1 MYVFEYLL
9 AHFCTSIS
17 MFVFV
22 RASVYVLVTLC
33 ERERE
38 VGGTLKEM
46 SLDRHINFM
55 GSRKI
60 WSKMTINLF

>member
-22 RASVYVLVTLC
+22 RASVYVLVSLC

-38 VGGTLKEM
+38 VGGHTKG
-46 SLDRHINFM
+46 DVFR
-55 GSRKI
+55 
-60 WSKMTINLF
+60 